1 MFASLFA
8 ALKTRAGL
16 MLALLGWIVMAAAID
31 TPATPTGTMQ
41 MVWLVIGFS
50 LLIGGLI
57 TMILID
63 S

>member
-1 MFASLFA
+1 
-8 ALKTRAGL
+8 